1 MEEWMKKLGLVFLVL
16 TAVSLAAQPRPDAQI
31 AAMKKLDYMAGTW
44 RGEGW
49 IDFGRGKMTFTGSE
63 TIQRKLDGVALL
75 VEGAFVDAAGKP
87 SHTTLAVMS
96 YDPAAKKYRFST
108 WLATGTSGVH
118 DLTVNDNGWQWEL
131 ATPYGTMRYVMTLT
145 DAGEWLE
152 TGARST
158 DGKEWKQFFEM
169 KLKK

>member
-1 MEEWMKKLGLVFLVL
+1 MKKLGLVFLVL

-49 IDFGRGKMTFTGSE
+49 IDFGGGKMTFTGSE

-75 VEGAFVDAAGKP
+75 VEGAFVDSAGKP

-96 YDPAAKKYRFST
+96 YDPAAKKYKFST

-118 DLTVNDNGWQWEL
+118 ELLLNDNGWQWEI

-145 DAGEWLE
+145 EAGEWLE

-169 KLKK
+169 RLKKK

>member
-1 MEEWMKKLGLVFLVL
+1 MKKLGLVFLILAALSL
-16 TAVSLAAQPRPDAQI
+16 TAQPRPDAQI
-31 AAMKKLDYMAGTW
+31 AAMKKLDYMTGVW

-49 IDFGRGKMTFTGSE
+49 VDMGGGKMTFTGSE

-75 VEGAFVDAAGKP
+75 VEGAFVDASGKP

-96 YDPAAKKYRFST
+96 YDSAAKKYKFST
-108 WLATGTSGVH
+108 WLANGVSGVH
-118 DLTVNDNGWQWEL
+118 DLTVNDNGWQWDIV
-131 ATPYGTMRYVMTLT
+131 TPYGTMRYTMKLGES
-145 DAGEWLE
+145 GEWIE